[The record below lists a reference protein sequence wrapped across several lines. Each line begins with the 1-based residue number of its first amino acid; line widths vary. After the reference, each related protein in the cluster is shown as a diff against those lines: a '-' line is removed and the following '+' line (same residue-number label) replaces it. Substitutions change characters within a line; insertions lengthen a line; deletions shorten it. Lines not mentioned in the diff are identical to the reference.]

1 MANPIQATSAL
12 YKNLCTAY
20 QEEDKRVRFES
31 CYKLADEAS
40 YEEIHYVISML
51 KEAGFDEDLPDIS
64 IGGLS
69 ISNIIKG
76 LKSFI
81 GTEVVMR
88 KAFLLDILEEARER
102 KRTN

>member
-1 MANPIQATSAL
+1 MANPIQATSEL
-12 YKNLCTAY
+12 YKKLCSVY
-20 QEEDKRVRFES
+20 QEQDKRVRFDS

-51 KEAGFDEDLPDIS
+51 KEAGLDDDIPDIS

-69 ISNIIKG
+69 VANIING
-76 LKSFI
+76 LKSFF
-81 GTEVVMR
+81 GAEVVR
-88 KAFLLDILEEARER
+88 RRAFLLDILEEARER